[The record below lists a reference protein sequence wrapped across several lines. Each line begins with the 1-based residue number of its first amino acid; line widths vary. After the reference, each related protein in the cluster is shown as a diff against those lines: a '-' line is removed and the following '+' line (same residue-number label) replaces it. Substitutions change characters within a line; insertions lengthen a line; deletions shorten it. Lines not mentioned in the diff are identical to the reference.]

1 MSGRD
6 VCVQRPRFL
15 LTQISIPIAV
25 VLRCP
30 FKISSTAVAVYLHR
44 PMQYICIGPCS
55 ISALKS
61 QCSGPIKSP
70 HCIRSRTALSLL
82 THRIAFFRSPLIF
95 LSSCHAELVSAS
107 VRGDVLEMARC
118 EILKFVIEREQSQ
131 ACLNY
136 AEREQIEQR

>member
-1 MSGRD
+1 M
-6 VCVQRPRFL
+6 
-15 LTQISIPIAV
+15 
-25 VLRCP
+25 RCRWQ
-30 FKISSTAVAVYLHR
+30 SHR
-44 PMQYICIGPCS
+44 IVS
-55 ISALKS
+55 V
-61 QCSGPIKSP
+61 
-70 HCIRSRTALSLL
+70 LSLP

>member
-1 MSGRD
+1 
-6 VCVQRPRFL
+6 
-15 LTQISIPIAV
+15 
-25 VLRCP
+25 
-30 FKISSTAVAVYLHR
+30 
-44 PMQYICIGPCS
+44 MQYICSEKPMRCPD
-55 ISALKS
+55 KV
-61 QCSGPIKSP
+61 
-70 HCIRSRTALSLL
+70 TALHSL
-82 THRIAFFRSPLIF
+82 THRIVFVNAPRCVFRSPLIF